1 MKRKVANP
9 LELIAGKQTLGQN
22 DADRLIFPMLAHL
35 EEVRTGHGY
44 YGTIRMV
51 TIYLRAMLSSVNNTA
66 TKPNETLIRYI
77 ADAGKAWMSS
87 ATKCADR
94 GMDGRVVLSGDDWS
108 KLSRAVRM
116 FMMVMPNVP
125 LYIWTQ
131 AVSQSCKAWD
141 EFESAN
147 HASQQQ

>member
-44 YGTIRMV
+44 YGSIRMV

-87 ATKCADR
+87 ATRCANI
-94 GMDGRVVLSGDDWS
+94 GMDDRVSLSEEDWNGV
-108 KLSRAVRM
+108 SRAVRM
-116 FMMVMPNVP
+116 FMMAMPNVP
-125 LYIWTQ
+125 VYIWSQ
-131 AVSQSCKAWD
+131 AFIQACKAWD

-147 HASQQQ
+147 LASQQQ